1 MGIDY
6 ILGSIRIWEK
16 HKQERHGNKNTGKG
30 SKKRGSRGKGAW
42 GCGRVAGVYT
52 VEAAILMCISLF
64 AIFALVYL
72 AFFIHDEQA
81 ARAEM
86 GRILARAA
94 AEGWDEGR
102 ICEEWEDNRRCHLF
116 FMKVQ
121 EKEAAAGGD
130 KELKVRVSF
139 PVPAYTAA
147 YFRDKE
153 RKGWLEEKREVYQP
167 QEFAR
172 KAEALKG
179 VLE

>member
-1 MGIDY
+1 
-6 ILGSIRIWEK
+6 
-16 HKQERHGNKNTGKG
+16 
-30 SKKRGSRGKGAW
+30 
-42 GCGRVAGVYT
+42 
-52 VEAAILMCISLF
+52 MCISLF